1 MQMSKYAKTSH
12 SQLLH
17 APTGTMHNLIRQ
29 PRVSADVRKLHKH
42 QKYGWAFKFRLLIKT
57 LSDKQKYIVPLK
69 TIEKDI

>member
-29 PRVSADVRKLHKH
+29 PRVSADVGKLHKH
-42 QKYGWAFKFRLLIKT
+42 QKYGWA
-57 LSDKQKYIVPLK
+57 
-69 TIEKDI
+69 